1 MGAQSS
7 GSRDSISLLLPTT
20 YASPRLSTSSSTI
33 PTSNRRRSGGMSG
46 RNAFTSFFRRI
57 KNIPSMDFEFAL
69 WQMLYLCISPRRV
82 YRNIYYHKQTKNQW
96 ARDDPAFLVLLSLC
110 LAITAVAYGI
120 AYSSGFVGTLK
131 LMLYMIFVD
140 FVLVGLVVSTAAWAF
155 SNRFLIQHHM
165 HSVEQSVEWAYAF
178 DVHCNS
184 FLPQF
189 LMTYVIQFFFIPIV
203 KQDRWICT
211 FLGNTI
217 YFIACS
223 YYVFITFL
231 GYNGNALLLLPCKNS
246 SSIGSVMLIRHSQYS
261 TTISEKHDHL
271 PGSNRVTGH
280 YVHHI
285 AIDQFEPV
293 QIHSGRVLLTVQNT
307 HTRHILVTPHTAIS
321 CKGTLYYV

>member
-1 MGAQSS
+1 MMRMGAQSS

-178 DVHCNS
+178 D
-184 FLPQF
+184 
-189 LMTYVIQFFFIPIV
+189 
-203 KQDRWICT
+203 DRWICT